1 MTKQAGNDTPAPRQS
16 RRRLPRVFFWIAG
29 SIIALSGGLL
39 GRILAAQMSGN
50 ERLLIWA
57 AASAIIFI
65 GLAVL
70 SLGTRHRQ

>member
-1 MTKQAGNDTPAPRQS
+1 MTKQAGNDKPTPRQS

-29 SIIALSGGLL
+29 SIIALSGGLM
-39 GRILAAQMSGN
+39 GRIVAAQLGGNDRIVVWLAAST
-50 ERLLIWA
+50 
-57 AASAIIFI
+57 IIFI